1 MPSVAETAGAP
12 GQMAAG
18 LAEGV
23 ETLSANQ
30 QIEFTQYNQVVLP
43 LDGYVFYVNAGNV
56 VTATGSLHKSI
67 NVQQNVDETIDI
79 NQVVFTSI
87 TKVDAFN
94 EIAPTSLLIGEYGG
108 VRFSFSRQGKFYE
121 QAQLFHYVG
130 DAIYPAMESQIIDDP
145 ASLDTTELIVSNSL
159 PAWLS
164 LNQFMPMYPS
174 FLVPANVVP
183 PYAAVHIEPSDT
195 EALQAFPSLDSEGSH
210 FQLASDKVKIVI
222 YGLTNN
228 ECLDFQDY
236 VNTYSLNTDNI
247 GMRNMPIM
255 RDEKRTQSELSVI
268 AMKKSIEYQVSY
280 YQTRINDVAR
290 QLIVSAQAKFYPS

>member
-1 MPSVAETAGAP
+1 
-12 GQMAAG
+12 MAAG

-23 ETLSANQ
+23 KTLSANQ
-30 QIEFTQYNQVVLP
+30 QVVFTQYQQVVLP
-43 LDGYVFYVNAGNV
+43 LDGYVFYVNTGATI
-56 VTATGSLHKSI
+56 TATGSLHKAI
-67 NVQQNVDETIDI
+67 NSQQNEDETISI
-79 NQVVFTSI
+79 NAVVFTSL
-87 TKVDAFN
+87 TQVDEFN
-94 EIAPTSLLIGEYGG
+94 DVAPTTLLVGEWGG
-108 VRFSFSRQGKFYE
+108 VRFSFNRQGKFYE
-121 QAQLFHYVG
+121 QAQLYHYTG
-130 DAIYPAMESQIIDDP
+130 DAIYPALESQIIDDP
-145 ASLDTTELIVSNSL
+145 ASFDQSELIVSNSL

-164 LNQFMPMYPS
+164 LTKYMPMYPS

-195 EALQAFPSLDSEGSH
+195 EALQAFPSFDSEGSH
-210 FQLASDKVKIVI
+210 FQLTSDTVKIII

-247 GMRNMPIM
+247 GVQNMPVM
-255 RDEKRTQSELSVI
+255 RDEKRTQSEISAI

-290 QLIVSAQAKFYPS
+290 QLILSAQAQFYIRPDPY